1 MREGYE
7 RKDSIHMK
15 KTYMYQIAQQSHTQ
29 MMSYLIV
36 SRDGSIII
44 IDGGTKS
51 DADYLLNLIE
61 KVSGCKKP
69 HISAWFL
76 THAHSDH
83 INAFL
88 EMFRNKSTYFSID
101 RIYHHFPDPH
111 FIRENEPNSYHTI
124 KDFVELLPAFQDK
137 ITVVEKG
144 DIVTVDN
151 ISFEVLYTTDPSFTQ
166 NAVNNSSTVIRM
178 IAEDVSVLF
187 LGDLGIEG
195 GEKLIRTNSI
205 DKIKS
210 DIVALAHHGQSG
222 VGFEVYEAISP
233 SLAMWCTPLWL
244 WENNWGSKGAGTGPW
259 RIDETRSWLD
269 KLNVKDHII
278 AKDGTY
284 KIVIENGSYRIE
296 LYDSYAAK

>member
-88 EMFRNKSTYFSID
+88 EMCSGISLLLFQYID
-101 RIYHHFPDPH
+101 RYI
-111 FIRENEPNSYHTI
+111 TI
-124 KDFVELLPAFQDK
+124 
-137 ITVVEKG
+137 
-144 DIVTVDN
+144 
-151 ISFEVLYTTDPSFTQ
+151 
-166 NAVNNSSTVIRM
+166 
-178 IAEDVSVLF
+178 F
-187 LGDLGIEG
+187 L
-195 GEKLIRTNSI
+195 T
-205 DKIKS
+205 
-210 DIVALAHHGQSG
+210 
-222 VGFEVYEAISP
+222 
-233 SLAMWCTPLWL
+233 
-244 WENNWGSKGAGTGPW
+244 
-259 RIDETRSWLD
+259 RIL
-269 KLNVKDHII
+269 
-278 AKDGTY
+278 
-284 KIVIENGSYRIE
+284 
-296 LYDSYAAK
+296 